1 MSVVERLDEEFVKV
15 LKGCDAHSHEYVDRL
30 KDEPKV
36 MELLE
41 ITQKMVD
48 KLGSP
53 SEMCRV
59 YLKRIEHIY
68 FKFDSRV
75 IQQKNVSE
83 DVRKNCT
90 RSLFKMFTSAELNFD
105 NFNDEIQCPAVS
117 NSA

>member
-1 MSVVERLDEEFVKV
+1 MDEEFVKV

-83 DVRKNCT
+83 DNQKQFT
-90 RSLFKMFTSAELNFD
+90 RLLLNIFTSAKLNFD

>member
-1 MSVVERLDEEFVKV
+1 MVERLDEEFVKV

-83 DVRKNCT
+83 DTRKNCT
-90 RSLFKMFTSAELNFD
+90 RLLFKMFTSAKLNFD
-105 NFNDEIQCPAVS
+105 HFNDEIQCPAVS